1 MFFFKNK
8 KTETDPNTAKNIEDG
23 ADLPQQAGT
32 SPERKHCTPEE
43 RMERIGQGVTVLNDH
58 LRLDRASICLPGDFR
73 WAVAEESRACVTC
86 PGCADLKTGKACSM
100 ADEGHSEHSI
110 MKTVEHSSSKNIP
123 FNVTDRASWEKIQ
136 NVVHFMIHHPNR
148 ASQKWYEET
157 IKSLGHTSILDK
169 EIRMGLSEEQQKRL
183 VQTLFSEISAVVLSS
198 HAIFATYTAMGK
210 PVPPLPTITED
221 DMKEKQ
227 VPPTFEDI
235 VTMGMLKPGRTFREA
250 NPKYCDTPYAV
261 IKDVN
266 KNSEAFLNLSKE
278 HQQYLSASMN
288 IPHPMCMLSLA
299 PESMCLAADVAAYIC
314 MDEVAVGAP
323 WSKLDPSNYCVENPT
338 PSEAGECF
346 SRLDCESINFTVAEE
361 YKATFCEEYH
371 RAVILGLIAGEK
383 SEREVML
390 ILFAQTAIQKPQ
402 DPAALQQVMDRVQ
415 EEYGEAAL
423 VEGAA
428 SIGYS
433 ELVSRAAR
441 LANARPLPKG
451 VYYMLPKV
459 IRLMK
464 RFSA

>member
-1 MFFFKNK
+1 MFFFKS
-8 KTETDPNTAKNIEDG
+8 KTKADPNAAKTIKDG
-23 ADLPQQAGT
+23 ADLPQHAGT
-32 SPERKHCTPEE
+32 PPKCKHCTPEE
-43 RMERIGQGVTVLNDH
+43 RMERIGQGVVTLH
-58 LRLDRASICLPGDFR
+58 EYLRLDHASICLPGDFR
-73 WAVAEESRACVTC
+73 WAVAEESRACITC

-100 ADEGHSEHSI
+100 ADEGHGEHSI
-110 MKTVEHSSSKNIP
+110 MKTVEHSSSKKIP
-123 FNVTDRASWEKIQ
+123 FSVTDRASWAKIR
-136 NVVHFMIHHPNR
+136 NVVHFMVHHPNR
-148 ASQKWYEET
+148 AGQQWYEET
-157 IKSLGHTSILDK
+157 IKALGHTSILDK
-169 EIRMGLSEEQQKRL
+169 ETKKGLSEEQQKRL
-183 VQTLFSEISAVVLSS
+183 MQTLFSEIGAIVLSS

-210 PVPPLPTITED
+210 PVPPLPIITED
-221 DMKEKQ
+221 DIKEKQ
-227 VPPTFEDI
+227 VPPTFKDI
-235 VTMGMLKPGRTFREA
+235 VTMGMLKPGRGFREA
-250 NPKYCDTPYAV
+250 NPKYCDTPYSL

-266 KNSEAFLNLSKE
+266 KKSEAFLNLPKK

-299 PESMCLAADVAAYIC
+299 PEAMCLAADVAAYIC
-314 MDEVAVGAP
+314 MDEIAVGAP
-323 WSKLDPSNYCVENPT
+323 WSKLDPSTFCVKNPP

-402 DPAALQQVMDRVQ
+402 DPAALQQVMDRVR

-423 VEGAA
+423 LEGAA
-428 SIGYS
+428 SIGYG
-433 ELVSRAAR
+433 EVISRAAR
-441 LANARPLPKG
+441 LANTRPLPKG

-459 IRLMK
+459 IKVLK